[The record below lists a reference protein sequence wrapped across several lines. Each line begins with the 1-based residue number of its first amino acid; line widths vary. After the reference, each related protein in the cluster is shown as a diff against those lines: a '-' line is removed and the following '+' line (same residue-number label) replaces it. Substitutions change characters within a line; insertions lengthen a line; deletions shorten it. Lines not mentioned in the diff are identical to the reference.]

1 MAIMRI
7 MPYLHGDFEAVKDFY
22 VDALGLEV
30 AMDSEHF
37 LGLRSAEHRQVQLV
51 VSAPG
56 VEQPLPH
63 MGIDLGTPEAVN
75 AAHAAS
81 LERGLEVVYGP
92 TDEPWG
98 IYRCFVR
105 DPTGKVVSLLARR
118 A

>member
-7 MPYLHGDFEAVKDFY
+7 LPYLEGDFAAVKAFY
-22 VDALGLEV
+22 VDGLGLEV
-30 AMDSEHF
+30 AMDGDDF
-37 LGLRSAEHRQVQLV
+37 LGLRSAAHRQVQLV

-63 MGIDLGTPEAVN
+63 MGIDLGTPEAVD
-75 AAHAAS
+75 AARAAAQA
-81 LERGLEVVYGP
+81 RGLEVLYGP

-105 DPTGKVVSLLARR
+105 DPTGRIVSLLAHR